1 MRVAVEVDE
10 DVDVGVDERGVEMT
24 TLGGSVVFGC
34 GMVASSGFWPW
45 FPM

>member
-10 DVDVGVDERGVEMT
+10 DVDVGVDERSVEMA

-34 GMVASSGFWPW
+34 GMAASDGFWLW